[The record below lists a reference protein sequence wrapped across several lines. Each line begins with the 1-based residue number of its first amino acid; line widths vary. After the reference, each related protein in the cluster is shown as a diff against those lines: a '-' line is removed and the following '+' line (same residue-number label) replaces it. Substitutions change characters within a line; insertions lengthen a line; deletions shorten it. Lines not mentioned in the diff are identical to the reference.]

1 MRWRGERKLRPQPGE
16 EPAAVIA
23 RLQAAGVDTGRAPP
37 MALGEY
43 IRAHAPV
50 ESNTAF
56 REKGRYSKRNAH
68 TRWMMEKG

>member
-1 MRWRGERKLRPQPGE
+1 M
-16 EPAAVIA
+16 A
-23 RLQAAGVDTGRAPP
+23 R
-37 MALGEY
+37 GEY